1 MDDRYRRELTKL
13 HHGEPPADLWDRALE
28 GPRLAPLGP
37 SPRSRV
43 TAAIVAFAVFGLAAG
58 LLWRSFAESGNQP
71 AGSNQ
76 ITVPPRGETSAVFL
90 DDGRPV
96 FVVHHQDGTVSVVD
110 AFSSHRAW
118 GVEELNVWCPS
129 TREFVEVA
137 HEAHFDEYGTLTP
150 DSGPAGKGG
159 VATFAFSVVT
169 SDAAGDP
176 ASIQIGQIQ
185 EPTTPGR
192 NSGEERPPFC
202 PSGDTDPGQATDLIS
217 VTGAYSGESGMV
229 LAHQFDDDQIWDSP
243 AEAVAAAPTGWVA
256 IRSTLHVDPDGFVQL
271 CAQVVDDEC
280 QGGVVVRGVDGI
292 GLRLNVT
299 GFDWVSGYE
308 EPQVWL
314 VQIHDGVIDNP
325 AGVTNT
331 AEPIPGLRVP
341 VRLSDRRCSARSRVA
356 RLRERPCS
364 IPEEWGDGSGPFLVG
379 RSTSGLRARP
389 PPSPPPSQSVTQNV
403 LCLVMAP
410 IEPCAST
417 VSRMWKPW
425 FGCAVTPESAIGPDR
440 SS

>member
-13 HHGEPPADLWDRALE
+13 HGAELPDDLWDRVLE
-28 GPRLAPLGP
+28 GPRLASLGP
-37 SPRSRV
+37 SGRSRV
-43 TAAIVAFAVFGLAAG
+43 TAAVVAFAVFGLAG
-58 LLWRSFAESGNQP
+58 FFLWRAFAETPASQP
-71 AGSNQ
+71 AGSDVV
-76 ITVPPRGETSAVFL
+76 TVPPRGETSAVFL
-90 DDGRPV
+90 ADGRPV

-159 VATFAFSVVT
+159 VATFAFSVET

-176 ASIQIGQIQ
+176 ASIRIGQIQ

-192 NSGEERPPFC
+192 NSLETRPPFC
-202 PSGDTDPGQATDLIS
+202 PSGDIDPDQATDLIS

-229 LAHQFDDDQIWDSP
+229 LAHQWADDQIWDSP
-243 AEAVAAAPTGWVA
+243 ADAVAAAPTGWVA
-256 IRSTLHVDPDGFVQL
+256 IRSTLNVDSDGFVQL

-292 GLRLNVT
+292 GLRFNVT
-299 GFDWVSGYE
+299 QFDWVSGYE

-331 AEPIPGLRVP
+331 IEHVPGP
-341 VRLSDRRCSARSRVA
+341 TS
-356 RLRERPCS
+356 P
-364 IPEEWGDGSGPFLVG
+364 SGP
-379 RSTSGLRARP
+379 
-389 PPSPPPSQSVTQNV
+389 
-403 LCLVMAP
+403 
-410 IEPCAST
+410 
-417 VSRMWKPW
+417 
-425 FGCAVTPESAIGPDR
+425 
-440 SS
+440 

>member
-13 HHGEPPADLWDRALE
+13 HHGEPPADLWDRALD

-43 TAAIVAFAVFGLAAG
+43 TAAIVAFAIFGLAAG
-58 LLWRSFAESGNQP
+58 LLWRSFAESGSQP

-96 FVVHHQDGTVSVVD
+96 FVVHHRDGTVSVVD
-110 AFSSHRAW
+110 AFSTHRAW
-118 GVEELNVWCPS
+118 GVEELNVWCPT

-150 DSGPAGKGG
+150 ESGPAGRGG
-159 VATFAFSVVT
+159 VATFAFSVET

-176 ASIQIGQIQ
+176 ASIRIGQIQ

-192 NSGEERPPFC
+192 NSLETRPPFC
-202 PSGDTDPGQATDLIS
+202 PSDGTDPDQATDLVS
-217 VTGAYSGESGMV
+217 VTGGNSGDSGMV
-229 LAHQFDDDQIWDSP
+229 LAHQCDDDQIWGSP

-325 AGVTNT
+325 AGVMTNT
-331 AEPIPGLRVP
+331 IEHVPGP
-341 VRLSDRRCSARSRVA
+341 TS
-356 RLRERPCS
+356 P
-364 IPEEWGDGSGPFLVG
+364 SGP
-379 RSTSGLRARP
+379 
-389 PPSPPPSQSVTQNV
+389 
-403 LCLVMAP
+403 
-410 IEPCAST
+410 
-417 VSRMWKPW
+417 
-425 FGCAVTPESAIGPDR
+425 
-440 SS
+440 

>member
-43 TAAIVAFAVFGLAAG
+43 TAAVVAFAVFGLAAG
-58 LLWRSFAESGNQP
+58 LLWRSFAELGAVSRRGRTR
-71 AGSNQ
+71 S
-76 ITVPPRGETSAVFL
+76 TVPPRGQTSAVFL

-110 AFSSHRAW
+110 AFSTHRAW
-118 GVEELNVWCPS
+118 GVEELNVWCPT

-150 DSGPAGKGG
+150 DSGPAGRGG

-176 ASIQIGQIQ
+176 ASIRIGQIQ

-192 NSGEERPPFC
+192 NSGESAATVLPVGRYRSG
-202 PSGDTDPGQATDLIS
+202 SGDRPHLRDRRLQRRERDGPGPSVGRRPDLD
-217 VTGAYSGESGMV
+217 T
-229 LAHQFDDDQIWDSP
+229 P

-271 CAQVVDDEC
+271 CAQVVDHEC
-280 QGGVVVRGVDGI
+280 QGGVVVRGVDGM

-299 GFDWVSGYE
+299 RFDWVSGYE

-314 VQIHDGVIDNP
+314 VQIHDGLIRQPCRGDQHRRTRTRAHVP
-325 AGVTNT
+325 AGSMTGRSLD
-331 AEPIPGLRVP
+331 EY
-341 VRLSDRRCSARSRVA
+341 SDRRNWCIPCRSR
-356 RLRERPCS
+356 
-364 IPEEWGDGSGPFLVG
+364 
-379 RSTSGLRARP
+379 
-389 PPSPPPSQSVTQNV
+389 
-403 LCLVMAP
+403 
-410 IEPCAST
+410 
-417 VSRMWKPW
+417 
-425 FGCAVTPESAIGPDR
+425 
-440 SS
+440 

>member
-13 HHGEPPADLWDRALE
+13 HRGEPPADLWDRALE

-43 TAAIVAFAVFGLAAG
+43 TAAVVAFAVFGLAAG
-58 LLWRSFAESGNQP
+58 LLWRSFAEPGDQP
-71 AGSNQ
+71 AGSNR
-76 ITVPPRGETSAVFL
+76 ITVPPRGQTSAVFL

-110 AFSSHRAW
+110 AFSTHRAW
-118 GVEELNVWCPS
+118 GVEELNVWCPT

-150 DSGPAGKGG
+150 DSGPAGSGG

-169 SDAAGDP
+169 TDAAGDP
-176 ASIQIGQIQ
+176 ASITIGRIQ

-192 NSGEERPPFC
+192 NSLETRPPFC
-202 PSGDTDPGQATDLIS
+202 PPGDIDPEQAAGLIS

-229 LAHQFDDDQIWDSP
+229 LAHRWEDDQIWDSP
-243 AEAVAAAPTGWVA
+243 AEAVAAAPAGWVA
-256 IRSTLHVDPDGFVQL
+256 IRSTLHVDTDGFVQL
-271 CAQVVDDEC
+271 CAQVVDDAC
-280 QGGVVVRGVDGI
+280 QGGVVVRGVDGV
-292 GLRLNVT
+292 GLRVNVT

-314 VQIHDGVIDNP
+314 VQIHDGVIDDP

-331 AEPIPGLRVP
+331 
-341 VRLSDRRCSARSRVA
+341 VA
-356 RLRERPCS
+356 RDP
-364 IPEEWGDGSGPFLVG
+364 G
-379 RSTSGLRARP
+379 STS
-389 PPSPPPSQSVTQNV
+389 PS
-403 LCLVMAP
+403 A
-410 IEPCAST
+410 
-417 VSRMWKPW
+417 
-425 FGCAVTPESAIGPDR
+425 
-440 SS
+440 